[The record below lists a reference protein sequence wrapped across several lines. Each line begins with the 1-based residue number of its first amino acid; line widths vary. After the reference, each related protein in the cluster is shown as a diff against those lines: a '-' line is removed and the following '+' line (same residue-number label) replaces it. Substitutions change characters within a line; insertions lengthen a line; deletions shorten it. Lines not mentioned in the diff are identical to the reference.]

1 MISCLADKK
10 EIQACFLKCRIFF
23 RCFVACMKDTS
34 LYFKMFE
41 NFSQFFLIFQ
51 SCQICFDS
59 KSMASARK
67 IHLPHTHEKQT
78 LLVIN
83 FDLLVYVL
91 VTYKGV
97 VFFQSSFIPDNS
109 FYLKLKVFFLWIKI
123 LGLRYCIAYQNKDFF
138 F

>member
-1 MISCLADKK
+1 MWHIFWLNDICVGKCLADKT
-10 EIQACFLKCRIFF
+10 EIQAYLKCRIFF

-51 SCQICFDS
+51 SCQVCFDS

-78 LLVIN
+78 LLVNKLWLICTCN
-83 FDLLVYVL
+83 LQRCR
-91 VTYKGV
+91 
-97 VFFQSSFIPDNS
+97 FFQSAFIPDNS
-109 FYLKLKVFFLWIKI
+109 FYLKLKVFFY
-123 LGLRYCIAYQNKDFF
+123 GLKYWD
-138 F
+138 